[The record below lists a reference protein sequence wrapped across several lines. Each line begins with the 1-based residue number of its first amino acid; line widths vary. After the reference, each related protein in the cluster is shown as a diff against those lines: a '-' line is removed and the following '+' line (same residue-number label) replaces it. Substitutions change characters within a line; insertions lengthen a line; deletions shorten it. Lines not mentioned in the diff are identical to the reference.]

1 MTSSGERDTVGLS
14 APGLLH
20 GIRPCALQHAYP
32 VAGPWRRVVVL
43 PHASHHDALFVAGRR
58 RSPSTRA
65 GLADACIC
73 AGDAPSQSE
82 ERHRAEKAWSAMLPV
97 PKRAIPRESSRSPS
111 LRLGVCSGD
120 GSLSR
125 MAETRM
131 PKIPQRRTAHGASS
145 PERVCRKVLAASW
158 VSSATLSHA
167 RDLRCSTAS
176 HSRQK
181 AVRGFLGGVV
191 SRKNPQKCTYFS
203 GKKGR

>member
-58 RSPSTRA
+58 RSPSARA

-82 ERHRAEKAWSAMLPV
+82 KRHRAEKAWSAMLPV
-97 PKRAIPRESSRSPS
+97 PKRAIPR
-111 LRLGVCSGD
+111 D
-120 GSLSR
+120 
-125 MAETRM
+125 
-131 PKIPQRRTAHGASS
+131 I
-145 PERVCRKVLAASW
+145 
-158 VSSATLSHA
+158 VSVSFSQA
-167 RDLRCSTAS
+167 
-176 HSRQK
+176 
-181 AVRGFLGGVV
+181 GGVLGRRV
-191 SRKNPQKCTYFS
+191 SLTHGRDTYAEDTATQDGAWGVIPRESMPQSACRVMGLFCHPLARTRSTVLNSVAFQTKGGEGFS
-203 GKKGR
+203 RRSGLQKKPPEMHIFLR